1 MKGYHPPFDPEL
13 EEVLVCGRAI
23 GRVPDVVRARALAR
37 ARATVAAAAANPP
50 EPARVAR
57 RRGFTIAWAAA
68 AALIAV
74 TAGAVAALRSQ
85 APHAQQVAPPS
96 HLRAAEARVHVPAL
110 DSPPASPTTAPQ
122 VSSAAKPQGFRRPA
136 FAQES
141 YAAELELLSR
151 AQVAY
156 AGRDFSDV
164 LALVAEHRRRFPNGR
179 LAEEREALR
188 VRALA
193 GSGRT
198 DEARRAVGAFADRF
212 PRSVFLPRLGKEI
225 R

>member
-1 MKGYHPPFDPEL
+1 MKGYQPPFDPEL
-13 EEVLVCGRAI
+13 EEVLAGGRAV

-37 ARATVAAAAANPP
+37 ARATVAAAAVNPP

-57 RRGFTIAWAAA
+57 RRGLTIAWAAA
-68 AALIAV
+68 AALIALA
-74 TAGAVAALRSQ
+74 AGAVAALRSQ
-85 APHAQQVAPPS
+85 APHAQPVAPTSRP
-96 HLRAAEARVHVPAL
+96 RAEARVHVPAPDL
-110 DSPPASPTTAPQ
+110 PSASPTTLPQ
-122 VSSAAKPQGFRRPA
+122 VASTAKPQAFRRPA
-136 FAQES
+136 FSQES

-198 DEARRAVGAFADRF
+198 EEARRAVSAFADRF
-212 PRSVFLPRLGKEI
+212 PRSVFLPRLGNEL

>member
-1 MKGYHPPFDPEL
+1 MKGYYPPFDPEL
-13 EEVLVCGRAI
+13 EEVLACGRAI
-23 GRVPDVVRARALAR
+23 ARVPDVVRARALVR

-50 EPARVAR
+50 EPVRLAR

-68 AALIAV
+68 AGLIAV

-85 APHAQQVAPPS
+85 APHTGQVAPPR
-96 HLRAAEARVHVPAL
+96 LRAEARIHAPAL
-110 DSPPASPTTAPQ
+110 DSSPASPATAPQ
-122 VSSAAKPQGFRRPA
+122 VTSTAKPQGLRRPA
-136 FAQES
+136 LAQES

-156 AGRDFSDV
+156 AGRDYFDV

-193 GSGRT
+193 SSGRT
-198 DEARRAVGAFADRF
+198 DEARRAFSAFADRF
-212 PRSVFLPRLGKEI
+212 PRSVFLPRLGREI

>member
-85 APHAQQVAPPS
+85 APHAQQVAPPPR
-96 HLRAAEARVHVPAL
+96 LRAEARVHVPAL

-122 VSSAAKPQGFRRPA
+122 VASTAKPQGFRRPA

-164 LALVAEHRRRFPNGR
+164 LALVAEHRRQFPNGR